1 MRDIFDIDAFYFIM
15 FNSNK
20 CFIELNIKIVE
31 GKEVMEKLICEVDIL
46 VENFYLGVIDY
57 MGFIWEYI

>member
-1 MRDIFDIDAFYFIM
+1 M

-46 VENFYLGVIDY
+46 VENFYSGVIDY

>member
-1 MRDIFDIDAFYFIM
+1 MWDIFDIDVFYFIM